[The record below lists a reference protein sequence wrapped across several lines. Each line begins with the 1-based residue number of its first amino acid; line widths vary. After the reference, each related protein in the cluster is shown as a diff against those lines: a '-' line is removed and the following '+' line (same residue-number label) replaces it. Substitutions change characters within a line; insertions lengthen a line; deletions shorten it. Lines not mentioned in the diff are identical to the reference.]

1 MERFIETVE
10 KLEWALILN
19 TPVQNVS
26 SQLEQDAFDI
36 GLASTVINGQ
46 YKQSLTCAVAREIL
60 GIELLNDDQDIKT
73 FVETLDISS
82 YVSTRIKSY
91 LSFDHDSFQELIK
104 KQQIIKQLYLLCV
117 SVASL
122 NAFVQTCWTGP
133 VFDLEPQDILPA
145 AIRERYSVAE
155 LNRKVHEI
163 LSVDGED
170 VYHLTPRALY
180 LLIPRIILVENSS
193 LFTYLKSIH
202 WWGQRVLFIQQRILD
217 NVSGSLHDTMLQYL
231 QSSSDAL
238 PSLIP
243 EEKTTEIYTRF
254 HLEYGI
260 INHFY
265 GHDSLAKE
273 HFTKAQELSGFKW
286 MLTGMLGKRTKFQTF
301 DVSQLLVVANSQ
313 DVEFKRDDDLE
324 SSGIKNVPNAL
335 SLNDDTLLEKVE
347 ISEIINNDKNG
358 LNSKSNLKIIDQCLL
373 LAFCLNV
380 KNTNPSHGITT
391 EQMMPFVSR
400 VLENPNNWMVY
411 TMALLLR
418 SRLEKEK
425 SRTVERSVLQ
435 LQALVDQFPL
445 ELSSAKERLNYFYQI
460 LLPSKWEMEKE
471 LALQY
476 LSLGVV
482 QSALQI
488 FERLEMWEDI
498 INCYIMLEKEF
509 KAKGIILER
518 LNVTP
523 NSPKLYCL
531 LGDVEKNPKRWEH
544 AWDISGNRYGRAMRS
559 LGAYWFKQK
568 EYRKSIECYTKALNV
583 NPIFENAWFVQGC
596 AAMHVE
602 EWDISLQAFS
612 RAIAID
618 PDNSE
623 AWNNLASVFLKQGR
637 KVDAFNAFQ
646 QGLKQKYDSW
656 RIWTNYMYTAVDI
669 GEFSETIRAMQRVV
683 DLRWEKEKE
692 SCIDLDVLE
701 ILVNAITQG
710 ILDAN
715 KNSASRLA
723 PRLENLLTETITS
736 RMTSHPRIWQ
746 LCAQFWFWKKEYDK
760 ALESHLR
767 AYRCI
772 LHNPRLETSEDIFKQ
787 AANTAIEVVEAYQ
800 NLGDLTIVHKNSKE
814 KMTSEDSQTEV
825 STTLVCKDW
834 KYQAKSLLTS
844 LIGKTKNFEGTE
856 MHDKLKETL
865 KELKSL

>member
-1 MERFIETVE
+1 MENFIGAVD

-19 TPVQNVS
+19 TPVQDVS
-26 SQLEQDAFDI
+26 ALLEQDAFDTN
-36 GLASTVINGQ
+36 LTSTVINSQ
-46 YKQSLTCAVAREIL
+46 YKQSLTCTIAREIL
-60 GIELLNDDQDIKT
+60 GIELPNDDQDIKA

-82 YVSTRIKSY
+82 YISIRIKNY
-91 LSFDHDSFQELIK
+91 LSFDPNSSHELIK
-104 KQQIIKQLYLLCV
+104 KQQIIKQLHLLCV
-117 SVASL
+117 AVASL

-145 AIRERYSVAE
+145 VIKERYNVTE
-155 LNRKVHEI
+155 LNKKIHEI

-170 VYHLTPRALY
+170 IYHLTLRALY
-180 LLIPRIILVENSS
+180 LLIPRIILVENAM
-193 LFTYLKSIH
+193 LFTHLKSTS

-217 NVSGSLHDTMLQYL
+217 NVSGSLHDIILQYM
-231 QSSSDAL
+231 QSLSDAL
-238 PSLIP
+238 PNLLP
-243 EEKTTEIYTRF
+243 EEKTTEIYARF

-260 INHFY
+260 INHYY

-273 HFTKAQELSGFKW
+273 HFVKAQELSGFKW
-286 MLTGMLGKRTKFQTF
+286 SFTGMLGKRTKFQTF
-301 DVSQLLVVANSQ
+301 NVSQLLIIANSQ
-313 DVEFKRDDDLE
+313 NDVNFKKDDDSE
-324 SSGIKNVPNAL
+324 DSRIRKVPSAI
-335 SLNDDTLLEKVE
+335 SLNDDTLLEKIE
-347 ISEIINNDKNG
+347 ISEATDDINELD
-358 LNSKSNLKIIDQCLL
+358 SKSNLKIIDQCLL

-391 EQMMPFVSR
+391 EQMVPFVSR

-445 ELSSAKERLNYFYQI
+445 ELSSAKERLDYFYQI

-482 QSALQI
+482 RSALQI

-498 INCYIMLEKEF
+498 INCYIMLGKEF
-509 KAKGIILER
+509 KAKEIILER

-523 NSPKLYCL
+523 SSPKLYCL
-531 LGDVEKNPKRWEH
+531 LGDVEKNPKHWEH
-544 AWDISGNRYGRAMRS
+544 AWDISGSRYGRAMRS

-568 EYRKSIECYTKALNV
+568 EYRRSIECYTKALTV
-583 NPIFENAWFVQGC
+583 NPIFEKAWFVQGC

-602 EWDISLQAFS
+602 EWDVAQQAFYRAISL
-612 RAIAID
+612 D
-618 PDNSE
+618 PENSE
-623 AWNNLASVFLKQGR
+623 AWNNLASIFLRQGR
-637 KVDAFNAFQ
+637 KPEAFNAFR

-701 ILVNAITQG
+701 ILVNAVIQG
-710 ILDAN
+710 IQDAN
-715 KNSASRLA
+715 KNSASKLA
-723 PRLENLLTETITS
+723 PRLEHLLTETITS
-736 RMTSHPRIWQ
+736 RMTSHPQIWR
-746 LCAQFWFWKKEYDK
+746 LCAQFWFWKKEYEK
-760 ALESHLR
+760 ALESHLK

-772 LHNPRLETSEDIFKQ
+772 LHNPKLEISENIFKQ
-787 AANTAIEVVEAYQ
+787 VATTALEVVEAYQ
-800 NLGDLTIVHKNSKE
+800 NLGDLKISHNNKE
-814 KMTSEDSQTEV
+814 ALLEDSKTEISAAV
-825 STTLVCKDW
+825 VCKDW

>member
-1 MERFIETVE
+1 MENFIEAVN
-10 KLEWALILN
+10 KFEWALILN
-19 TPVQNVS
+19 IPVQDVS
-26 SQLEQDAFDI
+26 VKLEQDAFDTD
-36 GLASTVINGQ
+36 LASTVINSQ
-46 YKQSLTCAVAREIL
+46 YKQSLTCKIAREIL
-60 GIELLNDDQDIKT
+60 GIELPNDDQDIKA
-73 FVETLDISS
+73 FVETLHISS
-82 YVSTRIKSY
+82 YISTRIKRY
-91 LSFDHDSFQELIK
+91 LSFDPNSSQELIK
-104 KQQIIKQLYLLCV
+104 KQQIIKQLHLLSV
-117 SVASL
+117 AVASL

-145 AIRERYSVAE
+145 VIKEQ
-155 LNRKVHEI
+155 LNVTEFNKKIHEI

-170 VYHLTPRALY
+170 
-180 LLIPRIILVENSS
+180 
-193 LFTYLKSIH
+193 
-202 WWGQRVLFIQQRILD
+202 
-217 NVSGSLHDTMLQYL
+217 YL
-231 QSSSDAL
+231 QSLNDAL

-243 EEKTTEIYTRF
+243 EEKTTEIYARF
-254 HLEYGI
+254 YLEYGI
-260 INHFY
+260 INHYY

-273 HFTKAQELSGFKW
+273 HFVKAQELSGFKW
-286 MLTGMLGKRTKFQTF
+286 TLTGMLGKRTKFQTF
-301 DVSQLLVVANSQ
+301 DVSQLLIIANSQ
-313 DVEFKRDDDLE
+313 NDVKFKKENDSED
-324 SSGIKNVPNAL
+324 SVIKNVPNAI
-335 SLNDDTLLEKVE
+335 SLDDDTLLEKIEV
-347 ISEIINNDKNG
+347 SETTDDSSE
-358 LNSKSNLKIIDQCLL
+358 LNPKSNLKIIDQCLL

-391 EQMMPFVSR
+391 EQMVPFVSR

-445 ELSSAKERLNYFYQI
+445 ELSSAKERLDYFYQI

-482 QSALQI
+482 RSALQI

-498 INCYIMLEKEF
+498 INCYIILEKEF
-509 KAKGIILER
+509 KAKEIILER

-531 LGDVEKNPKRWEH
+531 LGDVEKNPERWEH
-544 AWDISGNRYGRAMRS
+544 AWNISGNHYGRAMRS

-568 EYRKSIECYTKALNV
+568 EYRKSIECYAKALNV
-583 NPIFENAWFVQGC
+583 NPIFEKAWFVKGC

-602 EWDISLQAFS
+602 EWDVAQQAFFRTISL
-612 RAIAID
+612 D
-618 PDNSE
+618 PENSE

-637 KVDAFNAFQ
+637 KSDAFNAFQ

-669 GEFSETIRAMQRVV
+669 GEFAETIRAMQRVV

-701 ILVNAITQG
+701 ILVNAVTQG
-710 ILDAN
+710 IQDAN
-715 KNSASRLA
+715 KNSASKLA
-723 PRLENLLTETITS
+723 PRLEHLLTVTITS
-736 RMTSHPRIWQ
+736 RMTSHPQIWR
-746 LCAQFWFWKKEYDK
+746 LCAQFWFWKKEYEK
-760 ALESHLR
+760 ALESHLK

-787 AANTAIEVVEAYQ
+787 VATTALEVVEAYQ
-800 NLGDLTIVHKNSKE
+800 NLGDLKISHNDKE
-814 KMTSEDSQTEV
+814 VSSEDSKTEISAAV
-825 STTLVCKDW
+825 VCKDW

-844 LIGKTKNFEGTE
+844 LIGKTRNFEGTE

>member
-1 MERFIETVE
+1 MENFIGAVD

-19 TPVQNVS
+19 MPVQDVS
-26 SQLEQDAFDI
+26 VLLEQDAFDTD
-36 GLASTVINGQ
+36 LTSTVINSQ
-46 YKQSLTCAVAREIL
+46 YKQSLTCTIAREIL
-60 GIELLNDDQDIKT
+60 GIELPNDDQDIKA
-73 FVETLDISS
+73 FVETLDISLYIS
-82 YVSTRIKSY
+82 VRIKHY
-91 LSFDHDSFQELIK
+91 LSFDPNSSHELIK
-104 KQQIIKQLYLLCV
+104 KQQIIKQLHLLYV
-117 SVASL
+117 AVASL

-133 VFDLEPQDILPA
+133 VFDLEPQDILPVV
-145 AIRERYSVAE
+145 IKECYNVTE
-155 LNRKVHEI
+155 LNKKIHEI

-170 VYHLTPRALY
+170 IYHLTLRALY
-180 LLIPRIILVENSS
+180 LLIPRIILVENAM
-193 LFTYLKSIH
+193 LFTHLKSTR
-202 WWGQRVLFIQQRILD
+202 WWGQRVLFIQQRILE
-217 NVSGSLHDTMLQYL
+217 NVSGSLHDIILQYM
-231 QSSSDAL
+231 QSLSDAL
-238 PSLIP
+238 PNLLP
-243 EEKTTEIYTRF
+243 EEKTAEIYARF

-260 INHFY
+260 INHYY

-273 HFTKAQELSGFKW
+273 HFVKAQELSGFKW
-286 MLTGMLGKRTKFQTF
+286 SFTGMLGKRTKFQTF
-301 DVSQLLVVANSQ
+301 NVSQLLIIANSQ
-313 DVEFKRDDDLE
+313 NDVKFKKEDDSED
-324 SSGIKNVPNAL
+324 SRIKKVPSAI
-335 SLNDDTLLEKVE
+335 SLNDDTLLEKIE
-347 ISEIINNDKNG
+347 ISETTDDSNELD
-358 LNSKSNLKIIDQCLL
+358 SKSNLKIIDQCLL

-391 EQMMPFVSR
+391 EQMVPFVSR

-445 ELSSAKERLNYFYQI
+445 ELSSAKERLDYFYQI

-482 QSALQI
+482 RSALQI

-498 INCYIMLEKEF
+498 INCYIMLGKEF
-509 KAKGIILER
+509 KAKEIILER

-523 NSPKLYCL
+523 SSPKLYCL
-531 LGDVEKNPKRWEH
+531 LGDVEKNPKHWEH
-544 AWDISGNRYGRAMRS
+544 AWDISGSRYGRAMRS

-568 EYRKSIECYTKALNV
+568 EYRRSIECYTKALTV
-583 NPIFENAWFVQGC
+583 NPIFEKAWFVQGC

-602 EWDISLQAFS
+602 EWDVAQQAFYRAISL
-612 RAIAID
+612 D
-618 PDNSE
+618 PENSE
-623 AWNNLASVFLKQGR
+623 AWNNLASVFLRQGR
-637 KVDAFNAFQ
+637 KPEAFNAFR

-669 GEFSETIRAMQRVV
+669 GEFAETIRAMQRVV

-701 ILVNAITQG
+701 ILVNAVTQG
-710 ILDAN
+710 IQDAN
-715 KNSASRLA
+715 KNSASKLT
-723 PRLENLLTETITS
+723 PRLEHLLTETITS
-736 RMTSHPRIWQ
+736 RMTSHPQIWR
-746 LCAQFWFWKKEYDK
+746 LCAQFWFWKKEYEK
-760 ALESHLR
+760 ALESHLK

-772 LHNPRLETSEDIFKQ
+772 LHNPKLEISENIFKQ
-787 AANTAIEVVEAYQ
+787 VATTALEVVEAYQ
-800 NLGDLTIVHKNSKE
+800 NLGDLQISHNNKE
-814 KMTSEDSQTEV
+814 ALSEDSKTEISAAV
-825 STTLVCKDW
+825 VCKDW